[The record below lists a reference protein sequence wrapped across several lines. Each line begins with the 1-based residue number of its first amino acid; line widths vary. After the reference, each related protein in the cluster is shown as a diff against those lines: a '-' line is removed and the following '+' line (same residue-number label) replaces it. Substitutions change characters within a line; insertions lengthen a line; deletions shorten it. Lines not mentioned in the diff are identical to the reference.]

1 VNASTWFVAMVLAT
15 IAWWRERKRRLAAEK
30 NGKLFAVM
38 FSHIVKENPDT
49 VQAYFNGLIESDQK
63 EEE

>member
-1 VNASTWFVAMVLAT
+1 MVLAT